1 MNLKDEFIVAIDF
14 GLKRIGLA
22 ICSRGV
28 TFAIPSK
35 QIEAGKNDT
44 ETVKIIL
51 GTYKESIDR
60 FVLGF
65 PTFLDGKE
73 STMTQRVKEF
83 GKVLES
89 LTQKPIHLVDERLTS
104 ESSENLL
111 KESGVKQKDL
121 LGCKDSMSALLILKD
136 FLSASGL

>member
-1 MNLKDEFIVAIDF
+1 MNLRDEFIVAIDF

-22 ICSRGV
+22 ICGKGV
-28 TFAIPSK
+28 SFPIPSK
-35 QIEAGKNDT
+35 QIGAGKTDS

-89 LTQKPIHLVDERLTS
+89 VSGKPVHLI
-104 ESSENLL
+104 
-111 KESGVKQKDL
+111 
-121 LGCKDSMSALLILKD
+121 GCKDSMSALLILKD